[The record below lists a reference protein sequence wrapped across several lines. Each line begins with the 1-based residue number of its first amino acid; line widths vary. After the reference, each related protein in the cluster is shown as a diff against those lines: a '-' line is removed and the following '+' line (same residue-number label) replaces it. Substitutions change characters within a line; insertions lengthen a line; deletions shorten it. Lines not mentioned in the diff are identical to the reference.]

1 MSDENLPEEKMS
13 ESAKLMIAV
22 VGAIVIGFVMVGVN
36 KIQTTE
42 QKESAAMVR
51 NVFNLQ
57 TMANEQCPQAIK
69 QHTGEQVYFPAS
81 TDSDKET
88 YITMKWN
95 GENSQKGGFK
105 TASCTIRSTVGGI
118 AELIID
124 DKPIIQRKTQ

>member
-22 VGAIVIGFVMVGVN
+22 IGAIVVGFVMVGLN
-36 KIQTTE
+36 KQQSTE

-69 QHTGEQVYFPAS
+69 EHTGEQVYFPSS

-88 YITMKWN
+88 YITMKWE
-95 GENSQKGGFK
+95 GEKAKTGGFK
-105 TASCTIRSTVGGI
+105 TASCTIHSLKGGI
-118 AELIID
+118 SELIID
-124 DKPIIQRKTQ
+124 GKVIIQRK